1 MLDVFLG
8 INLIFNRNY
17 FHQDLPDTYSGLLQ
31 TSEIEK
37 FTIIDNFRSPG
48 YTFDLRAAIYE
59 TLFLSKV
66 KSTSPV
72 EKDLFK
78 LSSTSEKCSVECF
91 LPSIITLSVNDYTTI
106 LLLKQDLKIYGICYW
121 KVSWKY
127 FIQWK
132 IA

>member
-37 FTIIDNFRSPG
+37 FTIIDNFGSPG

-59 TLFLSKV
+59 TLFFKQSQIYLASRKRPFQIV
-66 KSTSPV
+66 KYV
-72 EKDLFK
+72 RKMF
-78 LSSTSEKCSVECF
+78 CRMF
-91 LPSIITLSVNDYTTI
+91 L
-106 LLLKQDLKIYGICYW
+106 
-121 KVSWKY
+121 
-127 FIQWK
+127 
-132 IA
+132 A